1 MFIYEDVDV
10 KGPDLINQH
19 FVNFG
24 ECPLPL
30 LESAKETH

>member
-10 KGPDLINQH
+10 KGPDLIEQH

-24 ECPLPL
+24 ECPLF